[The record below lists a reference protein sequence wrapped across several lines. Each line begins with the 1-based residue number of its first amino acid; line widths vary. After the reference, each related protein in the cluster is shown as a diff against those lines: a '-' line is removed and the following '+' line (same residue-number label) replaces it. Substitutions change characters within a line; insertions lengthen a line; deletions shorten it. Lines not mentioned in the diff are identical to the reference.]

1 MVLDKLSETLTG
13 VIKRITQASFI
24 DEGFVKEV
32 VRDLQRALL
41 VSDVNVKLVMELSQ
55 RIEERAVK
63 QKPIAGL
70 TKKEHVIKVLYEE
83 LIVLL
88 GEKQDYHLPSK
99 TRIMLIGI
107 QGSGKTTT
115 AVKLAKFF

>member
-70 TKKEHVIKVLYEE
+70 TKK
-83 LIVLL
+83 
-88 GEKQDYHLPSK
+88 
-99 TRIMLIGI
+99 
-107 QGSGKTTT
+107 
-115 AVKLAKFF
+115 